1 MTWYLL
7 WNQINSIYSITYML
21 KIVLVWLQDM
31 AVAGK
36 RFVPSRKSLLM
47 DARPRPPQN
56 LIRLLCGTKDIN
68 RATLLAPM
76 VHTRPH
82 QHRECVL
89 TSISAIHIAQVH
101 VIFKLP
107 SHLGLYL
114 HPLAYVEWFTSLRR
128 RDPISRQFIIT
139 RLTRNH
145 RCNVSVIS
153 VDRFMCA
160 CHLQAQCGRNISL
173 DWSSGNVLEMASA
186 FHVNSYID
194 LDTFVALAD

>member
-1 MTWYLL
+1 MWYLP
-7 WNQINSIYSITYML
+7 WNQINSMYSITYML

-36 RFVPSRKSLLM
+36 IFVPSWKSPLM

-56 LIRLLCGTKDIN
+56 LIRLLCGMKDIN
-68 RATLLAPM
+68 WVTLLAPM
-76 VHTRPH
+76 VRTWPH
-82 QHRECVL
+82 RHRECAL
-89 TSISAIHIAQVH
+89 TSISAIRITQVR

-114 HPLAYVEWFTSLRR
+114 HPLAYIEWFTSLCRHN
-128 RDPISRQFIIT
+128 PISRQFIVT
-139 RLTRNH
+139 HSTHNH
-145 RCNVSVIS
+145 WCNVLVIS

-173 DWSSGNVLEMASA
+173 DWSSDNVLEMVGA
-186 FHVNSYID
+186 FHVNSYIN